1 MTACK
6 VLADEYE
13 MAGQTDLATDL
24 RKDAASMRLAVMHGP
39 AQARRHEGGGGLNNA
54 DYDGGVLYANRRFF
68 IPWGWCAN
76 AVSSLCSTS
85 WSIFEDFNPFVMG
98 GNSTNFP
105 GSKKVPRRS
114 SVSRR
119 WRRARVLSST
129 G

>member
-24 RKDAASMRLAVMHGP
+24 RKDAASMRLAVMAPRKRVGMRESVVSTTP
-39 AQARRHEGGGGLNNA
+39 TTMAVSSTLIVASSSLA
-54 DYDGGVLYANRRFF
+54 
-68 IPWGWCAN
+68 WGWCAN

-85 WSIFEDFNPFVMG
+85 WSIFEEFNPFVMG

-119 WRRARVLSST
+119 WRRARVLSSVM
-129 G
+129 